1 MTDMFVDSQTIKEI
15 ALRVGFDDCGISDAS
30 VDDGNVSALESWLA
44 KSYNAGMS
52 YMERNI
58 DVRSDLRMLVDGAK
72 SVISVLYSYNTDEQP
87 DSTDF
92 RIAKYALGRDYHY
105 VLKEKLNQMLTE
117 IKKVCPQAD
126 GRAFVDSAPLFER
139 YFAHKS
145 GLGFIGRNKCLISPK
160 LGSFVFIG
168 ELVVNFESDY
178 DVPLDQT
185 CLGCNACIKS
195 CPTKALNFDG
205 INATKCI
212 SYQTIEKKDGI
223 DEEVRSVLGNRIYG
237 CDACQDCCP
246 HNFSVPKKSGIILP
260 EIKAF
265 SLEELENMS
274 NHQFQK
280 KYADTALLR
289 AGRKK
294 IAGNRHDVK
303 TQNLASQQKTAQP

>member
-1 MTDMFVDSQTIKEI
+1 MFVDSKLVKDI
-15 ALRVGFDDCGISDAS
+15 AEAVGFDACGISNAE
-30 VDDGNVSALESWLA
+30 VDNDTISALKNWLA
-44 KSYNAGMS
+44 AERNAGMS

-58 DVRSDLRMLVDGAK
+58 DVRSDLGLLVEGAK

-87 DSTDF
+87 DRTDF
-92 RIAKYALGRDYHY
+92 RIAKYALGRDYHF
-105 VLKEKLNQMLTE
+105 VLKEKLNQMLEE
-117 IKKVCPQAD
+117 IKKVCPQTE

-139 YFAHKS
+139 YFAQKS
-145 GLGFIGRNKCLISPK
+145 GLGFIGRNKCIINPK

-178 DVPLDQT
+178 DQPLNQT
-185 CLGCNACIKS
+185 CLGCNACIKA
-195 CPTKALNFDG
+195 CPTKALTLDG
-205 INATKCI
+205 INAANCI

-223 DEEVRSVLGNRIYG
+223 DDDVRQAKGSRIYG

-246 HNFSVPKKSGIILP
+246 HNFSVSKKNGIILP

-265 SLEELENMS
+265 SPEYLESMS

-280 KYADTALLR
+280 KFANTALLR

-294 IAGNRHDVK
+294 ILENC
-303 TQNLASQQKTAQP
+303 NS

>member
-1 MTDMFVDSQTIKEI
+1 MFVDSKLVKDI
-15 ALRVGFDDCGISDAS
+15 AQSVGFDACGISEAL
-30 VDDGNVSALESWLA
+30 VDDDNISALDMWLT
-44 KSYNAGMS
+44 KEYNAGMS

-58 DVRSDLRMLVDGAK
+58 DVRSDLGLLVEGAK
-72 SVISVLYSYNTDEQP
+72 SVISVLYSYNTDERP
-87 DSTDF
+87 DRTDF
-92 RIAKYALGRDYHY
+92 RIAKYALGHDYHY
-105 VLKEKLNQMLTE
+105 VLKDKLNQMLEE

-145 GLGFIGRNKCLISPK
+145 GLGFIGKNRCLINPR

-168 ELVVNFESDY
+168 ELVVNFETDY
-178 DVPLDQT
+178 DRTLDQT
-185 CLGCNACIKS
+185 CLGCNACIKA
-195 CPTKALNFDG
+195 CPTKAMTFEG
-205 INATKCI
+205 INASKCI

-223 DEEVRSVLGNRIYG
+223 DEDVRAAKGNRIYG

-260 EIKAF
+260 EIKSF
-265 SLEELENMS
+265 SPEELENMS

-280 KYADTALLR
+280 KFAATALLR

-294 IAGNRHDVK
+294 ILENF
-303 TQNLASQQKTAQP
+303 

>member
-1 MTDMFVDSQTIKEI
+1 MFVDSKLVKDI
-15 ALRVGFDDCGISDAS
+15 AEAVGFDACGISNAE
-30 VDDGNVSALESWLA
+30 VDNDTISALKTCLA
-44 KSYNAGMS
+44 AERNAGMS

-58 DVRSDLRMLVDGAK
+58 DVRSDLRMLVNGAK

-87 DSTDF
+87 DRTDF
-92 RIAKYALGRDYHY
+92 RIAKYALGRDYHF
-105 VLKEKLNQMLTE
+105 VLKEKLNQMLEE
-117 IKKVCPQAD
+117 IKKVCPQTE

-139 YFAHKS
+139 YFAQKS
-145 GLGFIGRNKCLISPK
+145 GLGFIGRNKCIINPK

-178 DVPLDQT
+178 DQPLNQT
-185 CLGCNACIKS
+185 CLGCNACIKA
-195 CPTKALNFDG
+195 CPTKALTFDG
-205 INATKCI
+205 INAKKCI

-223 DEEVRSVLGNRIYG
+223 DDDVRQAKGSRIYG

-246 HNFSVPKKSGIILP
+246 HNFSAPKKSGIILP

-265 SLEELENMS
+265 SPEELESMS

-280 KYADTALLR
+280 KFANTALLR

-294 IAGNRHDVK
+294 ILENC
-303 TQNLASQQKTAQP
+303 NS

>member
-1 MTDMFVDSQTIKEI
+1 MFVDSKLVKDI
-15 ALRVGFDDCGISDAS
+15 AEAVGFDACGISNAE
-30 VDDGNVSALESWLA
+30 VDNDTILALKSWLA
-44 KSYNAGMS
+44 AERNAGMS

-87 DSTDF
+87 DRTDF
-92 RIAKYALGRDYHY
+92 RIAKYALGRDYHF
-105 VLKEKLNQMLTE
+105 VLKEKLNQMLEE
-117 IKKVCPQAD
+117 IKKVCPQTE

-139 YFAHKS
+139 YFAQKS
-145 GLGFIGRNKCLISPK
+145 GLGFIGRNKCIINPK

-178 DVPLDQT
+178 DQPLNQT
-185 CLGCNACIKS
+185 CLGCNACIKA
-195 CPTKALNFDG
+195 CPTKALTLDG
-205 INATKCI
+205 INANKCI
-212 SYQTIEKKDGI
+212 SYQTIEKKDCI
-223 DEEVRSVLGNRIYG
+223 DDDVRQAKGSRIYG

-246 HNFSVPKKSGIILP
+246 HNFSAPKKSGIILP

-265 SLEELENMS
+265 SPEELESMS

-280 KYADTALLR
+280 KFANTALLR

-294 IAGNRHDVK
+294 ILDNC
-303 TQNLASQQKTAQP
+303 NS

>member
-1 MTDMFVDSQTIKEI
+1 MFVDSKLVKDI
-15 ALRVGFDDCGISDAS
+15 AEAVGFDACGISNAE
-30 VDDGNVSALESWLA
+30 VDNDTISALKTWLA
-44 KSYNAGMS
+44 AERNAGMS

-58 DVRSDLRMLVDGAK
+58 DVRSDLRMLVNGAK

-87 DSTDF
+87 DRTDF
-92 RIAKYALGRDYHY
+92 RIAKYALGRDYHF
-105 VLKEKLNQMLTE
+105 VLKEKLNQMLEE

-139 YFAHKS
+139 YFAQKS
-145 GLGFIGRNKCLISPK
+145 GLGFIGRNKCIINPK

-178 DVPLDQT
+178 DQPLNQT
-185 CLGCNACIKS
+185 CLGCNACIKA
-195 CPTKALNFDG
+195 CPTKALTFDG
-205 INATKCI
+205 INAKKCI

-223 DEEVRSVLGNRIYG
+223 DDDVRQAKGSRIYG

-246 HNFSVPKKSGIILP
+246 HNFSAPKKSGIILP

-265 SLEELENMS
+265 SPEELESMS

-280 KYADTALLR
+280 KFANTALLR

-294 IAGNRHDVK
+294 ILENC
-303 TQNLASQQKTAQP
+303 NS

>member
-1 MTDMFVDSQTIKEI
+1 MFVDSKLVKDI
-15 ALRVGFDDCGISDAS
+15 AEAVGFDACGISNAE
-30 VDDGNVSALESWLA
+30 VDNDTISALKTWLA
-44 KSYNAGMS
+44 AERNAGMS

-58 DVRSDLRMLVDGAK
+58 DVRSDLRMLVNGAK

-87 DSTDF
+87 DRTDF
-92 RIAKYALGRDYHY
+92 RIAKYALGRDYHF
-105 VLKEKLNQMLTE
+105 VLKEKLNQMLEE
-117 IKKVCPQAD
+117 IKKVCPQTE

-139 YFAHKS
+139 YFAQKS
-145 GLGFIGRNKCLISPK
+145 GLGFIGRNKCIINPK

-178 DVPLDQT
+178 DQPLNQT
-185 CLGCNACIKS
+185 CLGCNACIKA
-195 CPTKALNFDG
+195 CPTKALTFDG
-205 INATKCI
+205 INAKKCI

-223 DEEVRSVLGNRIYG
+223 DDDVRQAKGSRSYG

-246 HNFSVPKKSGIILP
+246 HNFSAPKKSGIILP

-265 SLEELENMS
+265 SPEELESMS

-280 KYADTALLR
+280 KFANTALLR

-294 IAGNRHDVK
+294 ILENC
-303 TQNLASQQKTAQP
+303 NS

>member
-1 MTDMFVDSQTIKEI
+1 MFVDSQTIKEI
-15 ALRVGFDDCGISDAS
+15 ALRVGFDDCGISNAE
-30 VDDGNVSALESWLA
+30 VDNDTISALKSWLA
-44 KSYNAGMS
+44 AERNAGMS

-58 DVRSDLRMLVDGAK
+58 DVRSDLGLLVEGAK
-72 SVISVLYSYNTDEQP
+72 SVISVLYSYNTDEKP
-87 DSTDF
+87 DRNDIK
-92 RIAKYALGRDYHY
+92 IAKYALGRDYHY
-105 VLKEKLNQMLTE
+105 VVKEKLNAMLAE
-117 IKKVCPQAD
+117 IKDICPDAD

-145 GLGFIGRNKCLISPK
+145 GLGFIGRNRCLISPK

-178 DVPLDQT
+178 DMPINQT
-185 CLGCNACIKS
+185 CLGCNACIKA
-195 CPTKALNFDG
+195 CPTKALTFDG
-205 INATKCI
+205 INAKKCI

-223 DEEVRSVLGNRIYG
+223 DEEVRSVMGNRIYG

-246 HNFSVPKKSGIILP
+246 HNFSAPKKSGIILP

-265 SLEELENMS
+265 SPEEVEDIS

-280 KYADTALLR
+280 KFANTALLR

-294 IAGNRHDVK
+294 IAGNWSNAR
-303 TQNLASQQKTAQP
+303 TQNLASQQKTAQQ